1 MILLLLL
8 QITDDSES
16 ILPIEPQEQ
25 IETYAEKMFKHLTR
39 VIKERDDFAE
49 VSLLFVLLKS
59 TFVLLP
65 ILANICPPQTV
76 VFFWGGGV

>member
-49 VSLLFVLLKS
+49 VSLVFVLLK
-59 TFVLLP
+59 
-65 ILANICPPQTV
+65 
-76 VFFWGGGV
+76 